1 MNSTSLKPAELLQA
15 AWHAHSRNDPQAA
28 ADACRRALD
37 LDPENI
43 ESLGLLGFVLH
54 AAGRFAEAEGVFATL
69 VELQPAEASNWMNL
83 GTARRCAGRLDDA
96 LLAFANASS
105 RGANSADFFYNVGLT
120 HIDRKDYESG
130 RIVLSQAVELAR
142 DDAEIRY
149 RYAQCCYERLL
160 TDDALSALEHW
171 DNLSGVNPELVANI
185 GLLLMNL
192 GAPDRAEPA
201 VRQAVDDAGSDPR
214 PLLTLVQ
221 LLERT
226 NRVDEALRLMP
237 QLLAHPDV
245 RTLGSELT
253 LMRAQLA
260 DRRSEHEV
268 ARAAFAELLAECKEP
283 HLTHLLQFPLA
294 KSLDAL
300 QRFDDAAETLHAAH
314 RSQIQLLRM
323 TAPVLI
329 ARGAPSMFIT
339 RFGSDPRDIA
349 SWADVAAPP
358 LEESPVFIVAFPRS
372 GTTLLELTLDSH
384 PLLRSMD
391 EQPFIQNALDDIVAE
406 GVAYPEGLGDLTP
419 AQLATVRARYW
430 DRVRRK
436 VTLQPGQR
444 LIDKNPLNI
453 LRLPVIRRLF
463 PQAPVIL
470 AIRHPCDVILSCY
483 MQHFRAPDFALLCSD
498 LSALAVGF
506 RRTFDFWYEQKELLR
521 PRSMEVRYETFT
533 RRFAEQAREI
543 IEFLALPWNDSV
555 LRPQDTA
562 RDKKFISTPSYS
574 QVVQP
579 VSAKAVGR
587 WHSYEK
593 ELSKVLPIVQ
603 PYLERW
609 GYDGLGS
616 SNSR

>member
-1 MNSTSLKPAELLQA
+1 MSTTPSTSAELLQA
-15 AWHAHSRNDPQAA
+15 AWDAYGRNDPRAAEETFRQAV
-28 ADACRRALD
+28 ALD
-37 LDPENI
+37 PLNDAA
-43 ESLGLLGFVLH
+43 LGALGFLLH
-54 AAGRFAEAEGVFATL
+54 SAGRFAESEEVFSTL
-69 VELQPAEASNWMNL
+69 VELKPGEPSYWMNL

-105 RGANSADFFYNVGLT
+105 RGADSADFFYNVGLT
-120 HIDRKDYESG
+120 HIDRKDFESG
-130 RIVLSQAVELAR
+130 RIVLAQAVALAP

-149 RYAQCCYERLL
+149 RYALCCYERLRTEDGL
-160 TDDALSALEHW
+160 AALEHW
-171 DNLSGVNPELVANI
+171 DNLSGLNPELVANI

-192 GAPDRAEPA
+192 GAPERAEPA
-201 VRQAVDDAGSDPR
+201 VRQAVADAGSDPR

-226 NRVDEALRLMP
+226 NRVDEALRLLP
-237 QLLAHPDV
+237 QLLAHPEA
-245 RTLGSELT
+245 RTLGTELT

-260 DRRSEHEV
+260 QRRSEHAM
-268 ARAAFAELLAECKEP
+268 ARTWFAELLAECKEP

-300 QRFDDAAETLHAAH
+300 QRYDEAADTLHAAH

-329 ARGAPSMFIT
+329 ARGAPNMFIT
-339 RFGSDPRDIA
+339 RFGCDPRDIA
-349 SWADVAAPP
+349 SWEDPAAPP
-358 LEESPVFIVAFPRS
+358 LEQSPVFIVAFPRS

-384 PLLRSMD
+384 PLLQSMD
-391 EQPFIQNALDDIVAE
+391 EQPFVQNALDDMVAA
-406 GVAYPEGLGDLTP
+406 GVSYPERLGDLTADQLVALR
-419 AQLATVRARYW
+419 AQYW

-436 VTLQPGQR
+436 VALQPGQR

-453 LRLPVIRRLF
+453 LRLPAIRRLF
-463 PQAPVIL
+463 PHAPVIL
-470 AIRHPCDVILSCY
+470 AVRHPCDVMLSCY

-498 LSALAVGF
+498 LQALAIGF
-506 RRTFDFWYEQKELLR
+506 RRTFDFWYEQKELLQ
-521 PRSMEVRYETFT
+521 PISMELRYETFT
-533 RRFAEQAREI
+533 QRFAEQTREI
-543 IEFLALPWNDSV
+543 LEFLALPWHDSV

-593 ELSKVLPIVQ
+593 ELSKVLPIIA

-609 GYDGLGS
+609 GYEGLGS